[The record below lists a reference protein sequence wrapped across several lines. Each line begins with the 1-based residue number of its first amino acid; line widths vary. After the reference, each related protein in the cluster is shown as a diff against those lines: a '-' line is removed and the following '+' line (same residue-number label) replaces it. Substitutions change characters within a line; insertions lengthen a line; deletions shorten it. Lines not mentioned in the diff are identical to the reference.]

1 MFYQNKFVWE
11 LNNNNN
17 TKRKN
22 SRMVYIIIEKIMHQ
36 GVMLVWFKWIIEKS
50 TDLGSYGNTIVEKL
64 NNNIIYLIG
73 LDIEN
78 GLMKIFMD
86 KN

>member
-1 MFYQNKFVWE
+1 MG
-11 LNNNNN
+11 
-17 TKRKN
+17 
-22 SRMVYIIIEKIMHQ
+22 MH
-36 GVMLVWFKWIIEKS
+36 
-50 TDLGSYGNTIVEKL
+50 TIVEKL

-86 KN
+86 KKTTTNIFSCICSAQRPTGQRTKKRM